1 MSTGKTS
8 AFYLVLTAVAGMAV
22 GTVIT
27 SRLDLTPSSSAQ
39 TVAVPATN
47 SAPLTGPIDATT
59 FRNIAKTNAGAVV
72 NIQTEVRQRGR
83 DLTEY
88 FGSGGDDLL
97 RRFFGGDDQGSQG
110 GNQPP
115 PRGNRNRGNQP
126 RQQQDPVLEGAG
138 TGFIIDKAGYILT
151 NNHVIEGAETI
162 RVSFEDELRAETYAA
177 KVVGHDTLTD
187 SALLQLTEMPSHP
200 LNEMRFGDSD
210 QMQPGDWVM
219 AIGNPFRLGH
229 SVSVGVI
236 SALGRP
242 FGIPGREQPML
253 QTDAAINPGN
263 SGGPLLNVR
272 GEVVGMN
279 TAIYTDQRS
288 ANIGIGFATPINA
301 IRDLL
306 PQLRNG
312 KVVRGVMGVTVS
324 RDRLTP
330 ETAKAFG
337 LPGASGALIATVNP
351 NGPADKAGLEPGDV
365 VTDFNGKPVKDS
377 DSLVG
382 MVVNTKPG
390 TSVPL
395 TVYRNN
401 QRKTINVTIDELD
414 LEAEQTRG
422 ARRNNNT
429 PNDTEPQPQASG
441 LGLTLDAITPDAAR
455 RLDLPSNQGG
465 AIVTDVE
472 RNSPADKAGVA
483 PGDVILEVNR
493 KKVANTSQVTRELQS
508 VQPGQPVFL
517 LVWRDGSS
525 AFFTM
530 IKR

>member
-8 AFYLVLTAVAGMAV
+8 AFYLVLTLVAGLAV
-22 GTVIT
+22 GMVIT
-27 SRLDLTPSSSAQ
+27 ARLDLTPSSSAQ
-39 TVAVPATN
+39 TVGIPQVN
-47 SAPLTGPIDATT
+47 SAPLSGPIDATT
-59 FRNIAKTNAGAVV
+59 FRTIAKANAAAVV

-97 RRFFGGDDQGSQG
+97 RRFFGGDDP
-110 GNQPP
+110 GNQAPQA
-115 PRGNRNRGNQP
+115 PRGRTRP
-126 RQQQDPVLEGAG
+126 RPQQDPVLEGAG
-138 TGFIIDKAGYILT
+138 TGFIIDKTGYILT
-151 NNHVIEGAETI
+151 NSHVIEGAETI
-162 RVSFEDELRAETYAA
+162 RISFEDEARAQTYAA
-177 KVVGHDTLTD
+177 KVIGRDTLTD
-187 SALLQLTEMPSHP
+187 SALLQLTELPDHP
-200 LNEMRFGDSD
+200 LTEMRFGDSD

-242 FGIPGREQPML
+242 FGVVGREQPML

-263 SGGPLLNVR
+263 SGGPLLNIR

-312 KVVRGVMGVTVS
+312 KVVRGVIGVTVS
-324 RDRLTP
+324 RDRLTQ

-337 LPGASGALIATVNP
+337 LPNTSGALIATVNP
-351 NGPADKAGLEPGDV
+351 NGPADKAGLQPGDV
-365 VTDFNGKPVKDS
+365 VVEFAGKPVKDS

-382 MVVNTKPG
+382 MVVSTKPG
-390 TSVPL
+390 TPVPL
-395 TVYRNN
+395 TIYRDNKR
-401 QRKTINVTIDELD
+401 QTVSVTIDELD
-414 LEAEQTRG
+414 LEAEQSRG
-422 ARRNNNT
+422 ARRNNS
-429 PNDTEPQPQASG
+429 PDQPEPQPQPTG
-441 LGLTLDAITPDAAR
+441 FGMTLDAVTPDAAR
-455 RLDLPSNQGG
+455 RLDLPSNAGG
-465 AIVTDVE
+465 AIVTDID
-472 RNSPADKAGVA
+472 RNSPADKGGVL

-493 KKVANTSQVTRELQS
+493 RKVANVSQVTRELQG

-517 LVWRDGSS
+517 LVWRDGGS
-525 AFFTM
+525 AFLTLT
-530 IKR
+530 KR